1 MPERNDRIGRRVN
14 SENPIITI
22 KRSFW
27 SQFSSLFGF
36 WIWAIMLI
44 NDFLKI
50 VDVSKI
56 SEALKGVL
64 GEDFNLYIVCGA
76 VAVLLLVICLVIA
89 YLRSRMVTYIY
100 SDTMIYIPGRNP
112 RKNTRARSFV
122 GVYEASVLPA
132 TGFFLFAWVKGIRR
146 FIRGYRDIV
155 ISCPGSQSDGTI
167 ILRGVANYKKVIT
180 ALNAN
185 RVSESTNVAY
195 NRPTASSTK

>member
-1 MPERNDRIGRRVN
+1 MPERNDRIGRRFN
-14 SENPIITI
+14 AESPIVTI

-27 SQFSSLFGF
+27 SQFSALFGF
-36 WIWAIMLI
+36 WSWAILLI

-50 VDVSKI
+50 VDVSKLTD
-56 SEALKGVL
+56 ALKGVL
-64 GEDFNLYIVCGA
+64 GENFNLYIVCGA
-76 VAVLLLVICLVIA
+76 AALVLLVICLVIA
-89 YLRSRMVTYIY
+89 YLRSRMVTYVY
-100 SDTMIYIPGRNP
+100 SDTMIYIPGRKP
-112 RKNTRARSFV
+112 RKNTRARAFV

-132 TGFFLFAWVKGIRR
+132 TGFFLFAWAKSIRR

-167 ILRGVANYKKVIT
+167 ILRGVADYKKVIT

-195 NRPTASSTK
+195 NRPTVSSTK

>member
-14 SENPIITI
+14 TENPIVTI
-22 KRSFW
+22 RRSFW

-36 WIWAIMLI
+36 WSWFFMLA
-44 NDFLKI
+44 NDFFKV
-50 VDVSKI
+50 VDVSKVI
-56 SEALKGVL
+56 DIFKSLLGDEVSYYIICGGIAL
-64 GEDFNLYIVCGA
+64 
-76 VAVLLLVICLVIA
+76 VLLALFLSIA
-89 YLRSRMVTYIY
+89 YLRSRMITYVY
-100 SDTMIYIPGRNP
+100 TDTIIYIPGNNP

-132 TGFFLFAWVKGIRR
+132 TGFFLFAWAKSLRR

-167 ILRGVANYKKVIT
+167 ILRGIADYKKVLT

-185 RVSESTNVAY
+185 RVAESTNVAY